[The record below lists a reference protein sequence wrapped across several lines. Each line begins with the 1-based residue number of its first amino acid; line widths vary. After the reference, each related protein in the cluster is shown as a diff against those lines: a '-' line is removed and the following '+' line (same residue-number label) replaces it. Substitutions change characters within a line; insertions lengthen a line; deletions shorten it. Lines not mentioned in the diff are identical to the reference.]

1 MTFRFPTEQ
10 RVLTPQEYAALGYV
24 ERSVLPPEL
33 SKTPDPPL
41 PKGILNVPAYRSDTK
56 EQYYLDL
63 GVGLIKVGYAVS
75 TGGLAIGAKTA
86 LGYTWSILT

>member
-1 MTFRFPTEQ
+1 MTFRFPEEQ

-24 ERSVLPPEL
+24 QRGVLPPEL
-33 SKTPDPPL
+33 SKMPNAPL
-41 PKGILNVPAYRSDTK
+41 SKGLLNIPAYRADTK
-56 EQYYLDL
+56 EQYYVDL

-75 TGGLAIGAKTA
+75 TGGLGVGAKTA